1 MKVMGL
7 IRDWIASSAREL
19 VVQSDRREGGGGG
32 GSVGGI
38 SSSDD
43 IDSNL
48 TQDQL
53 RDTARAAIIL
63 QDQGKLEE
71 AKKLFEKALS
81 GFERLLG
88 PNHQYTKQAAS
99 NLAILKNKK

>member
-1 MKVMGL
+1 MLG
-7 IRDWIASSAREL
+7 RERL
-19 VVQSDRREGGGGG
+19 LGPNHANTLSTVY
-32 GSVGGI
+32 
-38 SSSDD
+38 
-43 IDSNL
+43 NL
-48 TQDQL
+48 
-53 RDTARAAIIL
+53 AAL
-63 QDQGKLEE
+63 FHQQGKFEE